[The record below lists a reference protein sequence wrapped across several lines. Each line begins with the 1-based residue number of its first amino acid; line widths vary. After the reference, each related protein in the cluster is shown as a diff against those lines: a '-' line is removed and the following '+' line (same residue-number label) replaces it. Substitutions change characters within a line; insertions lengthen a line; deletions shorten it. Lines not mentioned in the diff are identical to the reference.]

1 MTTVLVVDDSAVDRR
16 LAAGLLQ
23 QNPGWTI
30 LPATDGT
37 EAVGIAIKSPPDLV
51 VTDLQMPGMDGLTLL
66 AALRRDLPNVP
77 VILMT
82 AAGSE
87 ELAIQALRLGAASY
101 VPKRSLATELLPTVR
116 RVLTAVTEE
125 RSQQSLRSRLVS
137 RQETYRVEPDLGVL
151 MALSRHLRHFIGDAW
166 RLDKTSQLR
175 IGTALEEALL
185 NAYYHGTL
193 EVSSDLKD
201 IDRDDFQAVAEQR
214 RLQSPYR
221 DRQIEVRVELHAENV
236 TLSIRDEGP
245 GFDPAEVPDPLD
257 EANQDRPCGR
267 GVMLMRSF
275 MDDVSFNASGNEVT
289 LRKRRTP

>member
-30 LPATDGT
+30 LTATDGA
-37 EAVGIAIKSPPDLV
+37 EGIGIALQSPPDLV
-51 VTDLQMPGMDGLTLL
+51 VTDLQMPDMDGLSLL

-101 VPKRSLATELLPTVR
+101 VPKRALAADLLPTVR
-116 RVLTAVTEE
+116 RVMTAVSEE
-125 RSQQSLRSRLVS
+125 RSQQTLRSRLVS
-137 RQETYRVEPDLGVL
+137 REETYRIEPDLTVL

-166 RLDKTSQLR
+166 RLDKPSQLR

-193 EVSSDLKD
+193 EVASYLKD
-201 IDRDDFQAVAEQR
+201 AEGDDFQSVAEQR
-214 RLQSPYR
+214 RQQFPYR
-221 DRQIEVRVELHAENV
+221 DRRIEVRMALSAEEV
-236 TLSIRDEGP
+236 VLTIRDDGP
-245 GFDPAEVPDPLD
+245 GFDPDELPDPLD
-257 EANQDRPCGR
+257 AENQDRPCGR

-275 MDDVSFNASGNEVT
+275 MDDVQYNPRGNEVT
-289 LRKRRTP
+289 MRKRRG